1 MHESAQ
7 AAQKGGI
14 IVPTAPIEATLQEEI
29 IQTILGAEETILEP
43 YWHSLLTRQYPTCG
57 K

>member
-1 MHESAQ
+1 MHEIAQ
-7 AAQKGGI
+7 AEQEGGI

-29 IQTILGAEETILEP
+29 IQTIGAEETILEP
-43 YWHSLLTRQYPTCG
+43 YWHSLLTRQYPTCV